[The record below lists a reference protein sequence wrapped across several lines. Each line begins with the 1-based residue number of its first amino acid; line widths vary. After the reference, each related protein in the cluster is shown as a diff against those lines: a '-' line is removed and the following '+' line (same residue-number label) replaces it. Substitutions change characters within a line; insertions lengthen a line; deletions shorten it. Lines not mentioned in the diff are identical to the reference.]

1 MRYQCKFIVV
11 KGKAKRE
18 KQEEGKKGK
27 RGKERRGENVPL
39 YVSTTTDR
47 NQPTPKPIAFLHI
60 L

>member
-47 NQPTPKPIAFLHI
+47 NQPTPKPINL
-60 L
+60 